1 MAANHGA
8 FIDDMWKFDNAFFN
22 ITPREAKSMDPQ
34 QRILLHTT
42 QAALDDAGYVRDST
56 PSFQRATMGCYVG
69 LATGDYTDNLRDDID
84 VFYSPGKSNSLTN
97 GPPTNIEQVRCAHFT
112 VARSR
117 SYIVSAVPPLSPTQH
132 ALRALYQYIKHVG
145 H

>member
-1 MAANHGA
+1 MAAHHGA
-8 FIDDMWKFDNAFFN
+8 FIDDVWKFDNKFFN

-34 QRILLHTT
+34 QRILLHTA

-56 PSFQRATMGCYVG
+56 PTFQRATMGCYVG

-84 VFYSPGKSNSLTN
+84 LYYSPGESALLTDN
-97 GPPTNIEQVRCAHFT
+97 LTADIKRAHCAHFT
-112 VARSR
+112 AEGSR
-117 SYIVSAVPPLSPTQH
+117 SYMVSAVPQLLPIPH
-132 ALRALYQYIKHVG
+132 ALLALSRYIRPAG